1 LEKLFPGVLKGR
13 VDGIDSGQWQTL
25 TPLADLPAQ
34 RKYLEA
40 VARAIPSVFRRVCNF
55 AHFFVFPDAILSPV
69 PYRSENNAH
78 VYS

>member
-13 VDGIDSGQWQTL
+13 VDGIDSGQWQAL
-25 TPLADLPAQ
+25 TPLADLPAH

-40 VARAIPSVFRRVCNF
+40 ALRAMPYVFRRVYNF
-55 AHFFVFPDAILSPV
+55 AHFFVFPDANLNAV